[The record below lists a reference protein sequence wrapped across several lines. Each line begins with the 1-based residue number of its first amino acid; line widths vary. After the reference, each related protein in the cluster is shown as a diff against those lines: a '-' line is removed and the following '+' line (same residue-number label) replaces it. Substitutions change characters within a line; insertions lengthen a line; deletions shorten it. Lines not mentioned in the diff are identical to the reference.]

1 MGARQGQGRA
11 GPEETDVITLFMI
24 GGIAGWGRDS
34 SVALSTNNSRSQ
46 QDVFVC
52 RRAVAGMGGSKGWL
66 RGEEVTR
73 TQPNQTSR
81 WISLS
86 HLLTNSPP
94 APPPRLLIGL
104 THQPAPEM
112 LASKLIF
119 LSF

>member
-52 RRAVAGMGGSKGWL
+52 RRGERERERASCGWDGRKQGLAERGGGHPSSTK
-66 RGEEVTR
+66 
-73 TQPNQTSR
+73 PN
-81 WISLS
+81 LS
-86 HLLTNSPP
+86 VD
-94 APPPRLLIGL
+94 
-104 THQPAPEM
+104 Q
-112 LASKLIF
+112 
-119 LSF
+119 SFSSSN